1 MPVMQLVTPEFLMA
15 LAAVITS
22 LSALIWSLRR
32 KNTGD

>member
-1 MPVMQLVTPEFLMA
+1 MFVNPELLMA

-32 KNTGD
+32 KN

>member
-1 MPVMQLVTPEFLMA
+1 MFVNPELLMA

-32 KNTGD
+32 RN